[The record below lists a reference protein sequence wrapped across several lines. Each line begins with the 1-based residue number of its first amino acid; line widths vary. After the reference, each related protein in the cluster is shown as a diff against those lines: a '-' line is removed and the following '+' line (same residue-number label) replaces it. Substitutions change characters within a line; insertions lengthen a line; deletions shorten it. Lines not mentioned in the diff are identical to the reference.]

1 MAEAASSGTT
11 AALVPAL
18 TSGAGEPIT
27 TYDLERNR
35 VPQVAE
41 EARALV
47 QTALAAW
54 DLQGHSDAG
63 ELIVSELVAN
73 AVRHASGPTIRIN
86 VDLSADGRLRFS
98 VVDQAPARRPRL
110 RTPTP
115 IEDSGRGLLL
125 LDVIADR
132 WGYDLVGPAARPHIK
147 RVWAEV
153 AVTPN
158 AAAKT

>member
-1 MAEAASSGTT
+1 MTNA
-11 AALVPAL
+11 
-18 TSGAGEPIT
+18 TSARRRSAGHPG
-27 TYDLERNR
+27 YDLERNR

-54 DLQGHSDAG
+54 DLQEHVDAG

-73 AVRHASGPTIRIN
+73 AIRHASGPTIRIH
-86 VDLSADGRLRFS
+86 VDLLTDDRLRFS
-98 VVDQAPARRPRL
+98 VVDHAPARRPQL

-115 IEDSGRGLLL
+115 DEDSGRGLLL

-132 WGYDLVGPAARPHIK
+132 WGYDLVGPAAQPRTK

-153 AVTPN
+153 VVAPN
-158 AAAKT
+158 VVAKT